1 MFNAAYASTIS
12 GTEPTDATQ
21 AADEM
26 WDFVARGIASGT
38 K

>member
-1 MFNAAYASTIS
+1 MFIAAYASTIS
-12 GTEPTDATQ
+12 GSEPTDAAH

-26 WDFVARGIASGT
+26 WEFVARGIASGT

>member
-12 GTEPTDATQ
+12 GTEPHDPAG
-21 AADEM
+21 AADGM
-26 WDFVARGIASGT
+26 WEFVARGIASGT